1 MDGGDQLKG
10 YDRILTTSGSANT
23 DAIMVDQNDVGSSV
37 EEISGA
43 LIPAS
48 STAVATNI
56 ETTTTVLTPAEVG
69 TPASRAARARGR
81 PGKKWVKTHYEIIDV
96 GSSVEE
102 TSGALIPASSTAAA
116 TNIETTTT
124 VLTPAEVGTPASR
137 AARARGRPG
146 KKWVKTHYEIIEKLT
161 RENSKYLI

>member
-37 EEISGA
+37 EEI
-43 LIPAS
+43 
-48 STAVATNI
+48 
-56 ETTTTVLTPAEVG
+56 
-69 TPASRAARARGR
+69 
-81 PGKKWVKTHYEIIDV
+81 
-96 GSSVEE
+96 
-102 TSGALIPASSTAAA
+102 SGALIPASSTAAA